1 MGLPVVVVMMLS
13 LILVPVTPSA
23 DSTTVMDIII
33 PNVPSVSTAGY
44 SSTPLIVPQ
53 QLLPLRFGHLLV
65 FFQLFFPVVVFMV
78 EHFSQHPHSISL
90 IQFVV
95 LHVRVP
101 HKICHFIGHHHF
113 SNLSGFGTNEQKL
126 YVVAIAVLVS

>member
-23 DSTTVMDIII
+23 DSTPVMNVMI
-33 PNVPSVSTAGY
+33 PNVSTARY
-44 SSTPLIVPQ
+44 SSTSLVPPQ

-65 FFQLFFPVVVFMV
+65 FFQLFFPVVISVV

-101 HKICHFIGHHHF
+101 HKICHFVGHHHF